1 MLKHTLITTFI
12 LFILWLLLSGHLEPL
27 LLLLGLLS
35 CLFVAWLSHKLALLN
50 SDFQTLRFN
59 LNLPKF
65 LPWFFIELVKSN
77 LDVSWRILH
86 PTLSIQPNISTV
98 PITKHSEVGKAVYAN
113 CITLTPG
120 TYSIDINSAVIEVHS
135 LTKNLAHNLQQ
146 GEMNKRI
153 LALESTSAKT
163 SKL

>member
-1 MLKHTLITTFI
+1 MAEAGVALRALARPQRY
-12 LFILWLLLSGHLEPL
+12 HLQIAIGDRADVRRGERQQPL
-27 LLLLGLLS
+27 
-35 CLFVAWLSHKLALLN
+35 VLN
-50 SDFQTLRFN
+50 PVD
-59 LNLPKF
+59 
-65 LPWFFIELVKSN
+65 E
-77 LDVSWRILH
+77 
-86 PTLSIQPNISTV
+86 
-98 PITKHSEVGKAVYAN
+98 SEVGKAVYAN

-120 TYSIDINSAVIEVHS
+120 TYCIDINSAVIEVHS

>member
-1 MLKHTLITTFI
+1 
-12 LFILWLLLSGHLEPL
+12 
-27 LLLLGLLS
+27 
-35 CLFVAWLSHKLALLN
+35 VAWLSHKLALLN

-135 LTKNLAHNLQQ
+135 LTKNLAHDLQR
-146 GEMNKRI
+146 GEMSKRI